1 MFAIIVV
8 VCCVPTALPVRT
20 QEKLRLSQMSKQA
33 TPISVL
39 LVEEHRLF
47 REGLRAVI
55 ETSEDCRIAGEA
67 ATLDDALRIMR
78 RTPVD
83 VVLVDIR
90 LFTLTGPDGI
100 RLLTRENG
108 RLRVLVL
115 SLDNDSGSVL
125 SALRTGVHGMLP
137 KNTTAA
143 ALMDAIRS
151 VARGGVYLGPHVA
164 EKLFSS
170 IRQGQFDRPAQSD
183 PELGLAPREVQL
195 LRLIASGKSSKEIA
209 VLLDLSVQ
217 TVRTYRKNLMKKVG
231 VGNAAGLTRFAMF
244 HGLIGPKSQSP
255 D

>member
-1 MFAIIVV
+1 
-8 VCCVPTALPVRT
+8 
-20 QEKLRLSQMSKQA
+20 MSKQA

-47 REGLRAVI
+47 REGLRAVV
-55 ETSEDCRIAGEA
+55 EASDDCRIAGEA
-67 ATLDDALRIMR
+67 ASLDDALRILR
-78 RTPVD
+78 RATVD
-83 VVLVDIR
+83 VVIVDLR
-90 LFTLTGPDGI
+90 LFTSTGPESV
-100 RLLTRENG
+100 RMLTRDYP

-125 SALRTGVHGMLP
+125 ATLRHGVHGMLP
-137 KNTTAA
+137 KNTTSA

-151 VARGGVYLGPHVA
+151 VARGGIYLGPHVA

-170 IRQGQFDRPAQSD
+170 IRQGQFDKPAKTD

-244 HGLIGPKSQSP
+244 HGLIGPKSS
-255 D
+255 